1 MENNDC
7 LFDDGVAPELAL
19 DFDSQ
24 HISSGEALATWAGA
38 LTGLGAFWYFLSTT
52 NIEASNP
59 AVSRKFNMVVDE
71 PPTGPP
77 NQQGS

>member
-1 MENNDC
+1 MVENDDC

-24 HISSGEALATWAGA
+24 HISSVEALACWAGA
-38 LTGLGAFWYFLSTT
+38 LGGLGLFWAFLNSTG
-52 NIEASNP
+52 IESPAASR
-59 AVSRKFNMVVDE
+59 SFDMVVED

-77 NQQGS
+77 PQE